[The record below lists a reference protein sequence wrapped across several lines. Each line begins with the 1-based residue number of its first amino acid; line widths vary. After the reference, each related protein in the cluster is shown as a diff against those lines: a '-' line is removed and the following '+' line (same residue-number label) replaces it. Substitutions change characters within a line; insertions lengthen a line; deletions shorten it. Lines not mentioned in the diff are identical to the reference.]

1 MKHPF
6 IKKFII
12 IYLSA
17 VALVLI
23 YFLFKT
29 LFIED
34 KEIELKSFNTP
45 KSKNEISTDK
55 IEYKETGNKFLLLP
69 KR

>member
-17 VALVLI
+17 VVLVLL
-23 YFLFKT
+23 YFIIKT
-29 LFIED
+29 LFLED
-34 KEIELKSFNTP
+34 KEIELKSFNEKKESVIQEDLP
-45 KSKNEISTDK
+45 SKKKSEQR
-55 IEYKETGNKFLLLP
+55 FLLLP
-69 KR
+69 SK

>member
-17 VALVLI
+17 VALVLA
-23 YFLFKT
+23 YFIFKT
-29 LFIED
+29 LFLED
-34 KEIELKSFNTP
+34 KEIELKSFNT
-45 KSKNEISTDK
+45 N
-55 IEYKETGNKFLLLP
+55 KEEVKKVEVIQEKAEAKFLLLP
-69 KR
+69 AKE